1 MKPFKANAL
10 VLYYQVVLRHQPEKK
25 ILRSYFKCDMK
36 NEKCDVVRLVTTIEP
51 KIMAYLQAWQS
62 V

>member
-10 VLYYQVVLRHQPEKK
+10 VLYYQVVSRHQPEKK

-36 NEKCDVVRLVTTIEP
+36 NEKCDVKLGTTIEP
-51 KIMAYLQAWQS
+51 KIMAYLQTWQS

>member
-10 VLYYQVVLRHQPEKK
+10 VLYYQGVSGHQPEKK

-36 NEKCDVVRLVTTIEP
+36 NEKRDVVRLGTTIEP